1 MSVTASTLRKYSVEL
16 CWAAF
21 AAINFAAM
29 PFTGEWETVPFHF
42 VWVSLTLVYGFRVW
56 RPWPTTGALSG
67 VMLISGVALVA
78 MSTQG
83 QVSPAELTEV
93 PLMSAMFVAMVW
105 HARRRQAALEELRR
119 ATERE
124 RDFVRDAS
132 HELRT
137 PITIARG
144 HAELIR
150 GGATGGQTLADAEI
164 VLDELSRLERV
175 AERLLLLATVEH
187 PNFLHPSL
195 IDVDA
200 LVVETE
206 RRWRASADR
215 DWRVDAGARGLVPA
229 DGERVSY
236 ALDALIENA
245 VKFTTDG
252 GTIAIRAWH
261 AGDAAVIEIRDDG
274 PGIAPEQR
282 ERVFERFA
290 RGHGRR
296 GTGLGLP
303 IAKAIA
309 EAHGGSITLG
319 DAPGPGTCL
328 RLTLPN
334 FRPPPRAG
342 RRPVSGPT
350 KTQEARA

>member
-1 MSVTASTLRKYSVEL
+1 MSVTASTLRKYWVEL
-16 CWAAF
+16 GWAAF

-56 RPWPTTGALSG
+56 RTWPTTGALSA
-67 VMLISGVALVA
+67 VMLISGGALVA
-78 MSTQG
+78 MSAHD
-83 QVSPAELTEV
+83 QVSTAELTEV

-150 GGATGGQTLADAEI
+150 AGAGSDQTFADAEI
-164 VLDELSRLERV
+164 VLDELSRLERGV
-175 AERLLLLATVEH
+175 ERLLLLAAVEH
-187 PNFLHPSL
+187 PNFLRRSL

-200 LVVETE
+200 LVMETE

-215 DWRVDAGARGLVPA
+215 DWRVAGDARGLVPA
-229 DGERVSY
+229 DGERLSY

-245 VKFTTDG
+245 VKFTSDG
-252 GTIAIRAWH
+252 GTIAIVSRR

-282 ERVFERFA
+282 DRVFERFA
-290 RGHGRR
+290 RGNGPR

-303 IAKAIA
+303 IVKAIA
-309 EAHGGSITLG
+309 EAHGGSVTLE
-319 DAPGPGTCL
+319 DAPGAGACL
-328 RLTLPN
+328 RLTLPG

-350 KTQEARA
+350 TTREARA